1 MDLLSIKYPKTWDI
15 FFNTEINKDYFQKN
29 NEKFK
34 KVSEGKIIYPT
45 KEQIYRI
52 FWELRPKDIKV
63 VILGQDPYYTSGD
76 MADGLS
82 FSVSDTSKIPAS
94 LRNIYKELLR
104 SGEISEI
111 PESGNL
117 LRWVKQGVFLLNVS
131 LTVFRGEPNSNL
143 FVWQEFSD
151 NLIKFISETEKD
163 IVFMLWGNYAQK
175 KEYLID
181 KSKHYVL
188 KTSHPSPLS
197 ASKGFLGSD
206 CFKLC
211 NKLLQK
217 KIIW

>member
-15 FFNTEINKDYFQKN
+15 FFDIEINKDYFQKN

-34 KVSEGKIIYPT
+34 KVSEGKIIYPA

-82 FSVSDTSKIPAS
+82 FSVSDTTKIPAS